1 MLTTTMKK
9 KVTLLMMMLTR
20 VGMRMVTRM
29 VVRMVMAARMLV
41 KTVTMMV
48 MLTTARGLIM
58 LMLCGDGDEGQGARH
73 LSARAPSRSF
83 SLIESTHASI
93 PRMNKYASGERDARL
108 AAYAH
113 AMQAVLE
120 AGEVADGG
128 GRPRTLAQG
137 PAADGFRIAPG
148 CVLGYDSGRRWAVSW
163 RCCVCWG
170 LAWDGWLA
178 GLELTDGHLRGQTGC
193 DSHGIR
199 LPAAIARA
207 AP

>member
-1 MLTTTMKK
+1 
-9 KVTLLMMMLTR
+9 
-20 VGMRMVTRM
+20 
-29 VVRMVMAARMLV
+29 
-41 KTVTMMV
+41 
-48 MLTTARGLIM
+48 M

-163 RCCVCWG
+163 RLG
-170 LAWDGWLA
+170 G
-178 GLELTDGHLRGQTGC
+178 
-193 DSHGIR
+193 
-199 LPAAIARA
+199 AASVGD
-207 AP
+207 

>member
-1 MLTTTMKK
+1 
-9 KVTLLMMMLTR
+9 
-20 VGMRMVTRM
+20 
-29 VVRMVMAARMLV
+29 
-41 KTVTMMV
+41 
-48 MLTTARGLIM
+48 
-58 LMLCGDGDEGQGARH
+58 
-73 LSARAPSRSF
+73 
-83 SLIESTHASI
+83 
-93 PRMNKYASGERDARL
+93 MNKYASGERDARL

-137 PAADGFRIAPG
+137 PAADGFRIAPVYWG
-148 CVLGYDSGRRWAVSW
+148 MIPGGDGLVSW

>member
-1 MLTTTMKK
+1 MGSSLRQDDQGED
-9 KVTLLMMMLTR
+9 VDDDDEEE
-20 VGMRMVTRM
+20 GD
-29 VVRMVMAARMLV
+29 VVDDDVDEGGDEDGDKDGGEDGDGGEDAGEDGDDDGDADDGAR
-41 KTVTMMV
+41 TY
-48 MLTTARGLIM
+48 IM

-128 GRPRTLAQG
+128 DRPSTLAKG
-137 PAADGFRIAPG
+137 AAATLSHFSGVCIGAI
-148 CVLGYDSGRRWAVSW
+148 LGGRRALCRLAVLRLFGTS
-163 RCCVCWG
+163 
-170 LAWDGWLA
+170 LGWLA
-178 GLELTDGHLRGQTGC
+178 AGLWLT
-193 DSHGIR
+193 
-199 LPAAIARA
+199 
-207 AP
+207 

>member
-1 MLTTTMKK
+1 
-9 KVTLLMMMLTR
+9 
-20 VGMRMVTRM
+20 
-29 VVRMVMAARMLV
+29 MAARMLV

-137 PAADGFRIAPG
+137 PAADVFASLRGVYWGMIPG
-148 CVLGYDSGRRWAVSW
+148 GDGLVSW
-163 RCCVCWG
+163 RCCVCW
-170 LAWDGWLA
+170 
-178 GLELTDGHLRGQTGC
+178 
-193 DSHGIR
+193 
-199 LPAAIARA
+199 
-207 AP
+207 